1 MIKLRLFF
9 LTSSFFIGFSASYA
23 ICGDGK
29 IDIDPNTQQPTE
41 ECDLGD
47 ANNYDD
53 SNPSKTPDLAETSG
67 CTKNCKVRADGWKCT
82 NTLQDW
88 FELGQTNPRS
98 LKNFFIKLAQQ
109 NKKDIQ
115 SLQKCTAT
123 STDQTCKDYLTDIAE
138 FKRLNLGNPINV
150 TAQMQC
156 MFDDNSTAISE
167 FADPMVGK
175 NYAVNCG
182 TDSSSNALVPSSS

>member
-1 MIKLRLFF
+1 MKTKNLLLFVY
-9 LTSSFFIGFSASYA
+9 TFISLSLSTSYA

-29 IDIDPNTQQPTE
+29 IDLDPNTQQPTE

-53 SNPSKTPDLAETSG
+53 STSNKTPDLAETSG

-98 LKNFFIKLAQQ
+98 LKNLFIKLAQQ
-109 NKKDIQ
+109 NKKDI
-115 SLQKCTAT
+115 STLQNCTAT
-123 STDQTCKDYLTDIAE
+123 STDQTCKDYITDVAE

-150 TAQMQC
+150 TAQMRC
-156 MFDDNSTAISE
+156 MFDDNITTISE
-167 FADPMVGK
+167 FVDPLVSK
-175 NYAVNCG
+175 NYTVNCG
-182 TDSSSNALVPSSS
+182 TDSSSNALVPSS